1 MYARTRVRAH
11 VHRYARA
18 CVYAYMYGRGIRGKA
33 DGMATTSLN
42 FFRDGRDVLLV
53 FPSATFVVAATRVG
67 FVFRGGAPGE
77 IINY

>member
-1 MYARTRVRAH
+1 
-11 VHRYARA
+11 
-18 CVYAYMYGRGIRGKA
+18 
-33 DGMATTSLN
+33 MATTSLN

-53 FPSATFVVAATRVG
+53 FPSATFVAAATRVG